1 MAEGDLASV
10 VEGEELEKVLEVYD
24 LAGDGSRGEER
35 KETRD
40 GLEMDAREDEGTD
53 SFGGELETGSLAL
66 ETPVVA
72 VGVED
77 AGAEEVM
84 EDGGEG
90 GAFWVVVEVGLE
102 DVLNVGRVGGDDGH
116 EG

>member
-10 VEGEELEKVLEVYD
+10 VEGEELEKVLEVDD

-53 SFGGELETGSLAL
+53 
-66 ETPVVA
+66 
-72 VGVED
+72 
-77 AGAEEVM
+77 
-84 EDGGEG
+84 
-90 GAFWVVVEVGLE
+90 
-102 DVLNVGRVGGDDGH
+102 R
-116 EG
+116 